1 MRACAISL
9 NPGHRLVTRRF
20 LTRGGRSSLISR
32 MSLMTKF
39 VDVGSIGC
47 YFESLS
53 DPRHTRNRK
62 HLLVDIA
69 VIAVCGIL
77 CGCDG
82 PTAIHRWAKLQ
93 AEWLSQHLALDNGIP
108 SRDCIRRLL
117 LALKPEAFQRC
128 FQAWI
133 TNAIATDDSNLRQLI
148 AIDGKTC
155 RRSHDHAK
163 DLGPLHI
170 VSAWASEE
178 GIALGQVATDAK
190 SNEITAIPQL
200 LAQLELT
207 DTIITIDAMGCQ
219 KDIVAQIV
227 AGGGDGVIAV
237 KDNQPTLKAA
247 IETHFKEHLERD
259 LEDLRYRVHETHD
272 EGHGRI
278 DERSYYLTKTPRDF
292 VCQEDW
298 PWVKAIGYTLRL
310 TQHADGTETDE
321 VRYYICTRYLSGKR
335 FAEAVRSHWSI
346 ESMHWVLDVNFREDD
361 SRTRERTLGNN
372 LSWLRRFAITLLKRH
387 PAKDSLSGKMKSCM
401 ISTAFLAEVLS
412 LNRV

>member
-1 MRACAISL
+1 MAKL
-9 NPGHRLVTRRF
+9 
-20 LTRGGRSSLISR
+20 
-32 MSLMTKF
+32 

-69 VIAVCGIL
+69 VISVCGIL

-82 PTAIHRWAKLQ
+82 PTAIHRWAALQ
-93 AEWLSQHLALDNGIP
+93 GDWLSQHLALPNGIP

-128 FQAWI
+128 FQDWI
-133 TNAIATDDSNLRQLI
+133 TDAIATDDSNPQRLV
-148 AIDGKTC
+148 AIDGKTN
-155 RRSHDHAK
+155 RGSLDPAK
-163 DLGPLHI
+163 GLGALHI

-190 SNEITAIPQL
+190 SNEITAIPL
-200 LAQLELT
+200 LLEQISLT
-207 DTIITIDAMGCQ
+207 NTIITIDAMGCQ
-219 KDIVAQIV
+219 KNIVAQIV
-227 AGGGDGVIAV
+227 EGGGDAVIAV

-247 IETHFKEHLERD
+247 IDTHFKEHLQRD
-259 LEDLRYRVHETHD
+259 LEDLRYRFYETRD
-272 EGHGRI
+272 EGHGRK
-278 DERSYYLTKTPRDF
+278 DERSYFLSKPPSDF
-292 VCQEDW
+292 GPKKDW
-298 PWVKAIGYTLRL
+298 PWVKAIGYTLRV

-335 FAEAVRSHWSI
+335 FAEAVRNHWSI

-361 SRTRERTLGNN
+361 SRTRERILGNN

-387 PAKDSLSGKMKSCM
+387 PAKDSLRGKMVSCM
-401 ISTAFLAEVLS
+401 ASTAFLTEVLS